1 MQRQYIQPAGWQTPP
16 GYSHAVT
23 TTGGPLL
30 VVSGQVSLDPSG
42 VIVGLGDF
50 EAQTVQC
57 FENLRTVLAAGGASF
72 ADVIKLT
79 YFIVGI
85 NKQRMQAVRD
95 IRDRYLTDDGRPAS
109 SAIGV
114 AGLFSDEVLIEIE
127 AIAEL
132 SKATSGR

>member
-16 GYSHAVT
+16 GYSQAVT

-30 VVSGQVSLDPSG
+30 VVSGQVPFDPSG
-42 VIVGLGDF
+42 AIVGLGDF
-50 EAQTVQC
+50 EAQAAQC

-72 ADVIKLT
+72 SDVIKLT

-85 NKQRMQAVRD
+85 SKERMLAVRAV
-95 IRDRYLTDDGRPAS
+95 RDRYLPESGRPAS

-132 SKATSGR
+132 PKP

>member
-30 VVSGQVSLDPSG
+30 VVSGQVPFDSAGS
-42 VIVGLGDF
+42 IVGLGDF
-50 EAQTVQC
+50 EAQAVQC

-72 ADVIKLT
+72 SDVIKLT

-85 NKQRMQAVRD
+85 SKERMLAVRAV
-95 IRDRYLTDDGRPAS
+95 RDRYLPASGRPAS

-114 AGLFSDEVLIEIE
+114 AGLFSDEALIEIE

-132 SKATSGR
+132 PKP